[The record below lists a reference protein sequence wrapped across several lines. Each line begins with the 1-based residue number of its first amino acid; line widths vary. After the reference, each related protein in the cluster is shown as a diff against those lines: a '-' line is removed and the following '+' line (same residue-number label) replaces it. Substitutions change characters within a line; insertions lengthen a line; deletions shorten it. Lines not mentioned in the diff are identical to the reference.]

1 MSSAKDGYDA
11 VKNKLFGSTSEAY
24 TNSGTGSAATYSDAS
39 DAYANQWDNFIQ
51 FTSVISETSVKF
63 KAFLT
68 DFSDEFKSE
77 WNSEQVYGRN
87 DPIQTFKNT
96 TRTINI
102 GWDSPAG
109 TAQEAEFN
117 MRAAAQLTRML
128 YPGYTKPGNVSTI
141 DRAPVIKVKFR
152 NLIRDS
158 GGKPLLVTLSG
169 LTFSPDLEAGFF
181 DHRFAGGDEGARKLQ
196 LMPKLLKFSCTM
208 TVLHRKTIGWD
219 KNGNWPDDLNT
230 FPNLITAGKKEAP
243 DDDVPD
249 EPAGAVGE
257 GGDAANGEE
266 ASETAD
272 DNGLQNSDDTKRKQ
286 KKIDR
291 LKKKSAK
298 LEEKIRSAGGTSE
311 LATTTEI
318 LLNEKSD
325 WLGAGLPTD

>member
-1 MSSAKDGYDA
+1 MSSAKDD
-11 VKNKLFGSTSEAY
+11 KNKPFASTSEAY
-24 TNSGTGSAATYSDAS
+24 TNSGTGSAATYVDAS

-128 YPGYTKPGNVSTI
+128 YPGYTKLGNVSTI
-141 DRAPVIKVKFR
+141 NRAPVIKVKFR

-158 GGKPLLVTLSG
+158 GDKPLLVTLSG

-219 KNGNWPDDLNT
+219 KNGEWPDDLNT
-230 FPNLITAGKKEAP
+230 FPNLITRGKEETS
-243 DDDVPD
+243 DDVPD
-249 EPAGAVGE
+249 EPAKAGGE

-298 LEEKIRSAGGTSE
+298 LEEKIAKAGGTSE

-318 LLNEKSD
+318 LLNGKSD
-325 WLGAGLPTD
+325 WLGDGLPTD

>member
-1 MSSAKDGYDA
+1 MSSAKDD
-11 VKNKLFGSTSEAY
+11 KNKPFNSTSEAY

-39 DAYANQWDNFIQ
+39 DNYANQWDNFIQ
-51 FTSVISETSVKF
+51 FTSVISKTSVKF

-158 GGKPLLVTLSG
+158 DDKPLLVTLSG
-169 LTFSPDLEAGFF
+169 LTFSPDLDAGFF
-181 DHRFAGGDEGARKLQ
+181 DHRFAGADGGDRKLQ

-219 KNGNWPDDLNT
+219 KNGEWPDDLNT
-230 FPNLITAGKKEAP
+230 FPNLITRGKEETS
-243 DDDVPD
+243 DDVPD
-249 EPAGAVGE
+249 EPAGLVGQ
-257 GGDAANGEE
+257 GGGGGANGEE
-266 ASETAD
+266 ASETAN
-272 DNGLQNSDDTKRKQ
+272 DNGLQNSDATERKQ

-291 LKKKSAK
+291 LMKKSAK
-298 LEEKIRSAGGTSE
+298 VEEKLRRAGGTSE